1 MGLKDN
7 KSPWAKGADVD
18 TAVTPSLD
26 AIVDRKFATQYLAQR
41 LPMPYGDIRQFRDR
55 IGQKINTAVKNGKL
69 KATSGQYR
77 FGDLATW
84 ARSRKDFASAV
95 EDILIPTIGHA
106 HMIAPAM
113 FGRAFGYSLPPTL
126 PACQAALADAYREL
140 NDLREAVHTLRATVA
155 TLTPL
160 KAKATARSETAKR
173 SGQQGG
179 RGNKK

>member
-18 TAVTPSLD
+18 TTVTPSLD
-26 AIVDRKFATQYLAQR
+26 TIVDRKFATQYLAER
-41 LPMPYGDIRQFRDR
+41 LPMPYGDIREFRDR
-55 IGQKINTAVKNGKL
+55 IGKKINTAINNGKL

-84 ARSRKDFASAV
+84 ARSRKDFAPAV
-95 EDILIPTIGHA
+95 DDILIPTIGHA

-140 NDLREAVHTLRATVA
+140 NDLREENHTLQATA
-155 TLTPL
+155 ADLTPL
-160 KAKATARSETAKR
+160 RAKATARSQAAKNA
-173 SGQQGG
+173 GKKGG
-179 RGNKK
+179 RPSKK

>member
-26 AIVDRKFATQYLAQR
+26 TIVDRKFATQYLAQR
-41 LPMPYGDIRQFRDR
+41 LHMPYGDIRQFRDR
-55 IGQKINTAVKNGKL
+55 IGQKISTAVKNGKL

-84 ARSRKDFASAV
+84 ARSRKDFRPAV
-95 EDILIPTIGHA
+95 EDVLIPNIGHA

-113 FGRAFGYSLPPTL
+113 IGRAFGYALPPTL

-140 NDLREAVHTLRATVA
+140 NDLREEVHTLRANVA

-160 KAKATARSETAKR
+160 KTKATARSAAAKR